1 MRSRIRI
8 LLHLFNQ
15 LSNST
20 LLLLLTSGIISFTS
34 FSRPFSQS
42 LILDM
47 LSDKLYC
54 MVIEVE
60 KEMYE
65 TANSALEYYQL
76 LPTTNY
82 LLKFDFQH

>member
-1 MRSRIRI
+1 M
-8 LLHLFNQ
+8 
-15 LSNST
+15 
-20 LLLLLTSGIISFTS
+20 
-34 FSRPFSQS
+34 FS
-42 LILDM
+42 DT
-47 LSDKLYC
+47 LYC

-82 LLKFDFQH
+82 LLNLIFSIEEEKQK